1 MTEHTFRHPNR
12 GAALVVGLVMLAL
25 ITLLLVTAL
34 NLGTT
39 SFRSVGN
46 MQYRDEAIA
55 AANKALEQVIGS
67 DFTTA
72 PAEDEIAVDI
82 DNDGTDDYL
91 VDVAEPQCVA
101 ATGANEPGVGPWQT
115 IWDLDTTVTGSGN
128 TGAAAARV
136 HAGVRVLLSDAE
148 KDAVCAG
155 GGLPPPPESGP
166 SELDDDTSLP
176 PLMPAGPPVVD
187 QPKAMTYWYI
197 QK

>member
-1 MTEHTFRHPNR
+1 MTGRAYRDPHQ

-25 ITLLLVTAL
+25 ITLLLVAAL

-67 DFTTA
+67 DFTAA
-72 PAEDEIAVDI
+72 PADDEIAVDI

-91 VDVAEPQCVA
+91 VEVAEPQCVSA
-101 ATGANEPGVGPWQT
+101 AAANPPALGPWHT
-115 IWDLDTTVTGSGN
+115 VWDLDATVAGSAN
-128 TGAAAARV
+128 PGAAAARV

-148 KDAVCAG
+148 KEAVCAG

-166 SELDDDTSLP
+166 SETDDASLP
-176 PLMPAGPPVVD
+176 PSSRADRRSSTSRRP
-187 QPKAMTYWYI
+187 
-197 QK
+197 